1 MKREV
6 SMENNYN
13 KVKYINCPFCGQNFG
28 TSTIDKFQSVCPN
41 CGEELDVNI
50 TKYGVKIERHKKVS

>member
-1 MKREV
+1 
-6 SMENNYN
+6 MENNYN

-41 CGEELDVNI
+41 CGEELDVNV